1 MFKIIPKEEMITKI
15 ESSMEVELKDM
26 VMMFP
31 DLKEKII
38 KNMLWG
44 IFSKEFIYSGKEK
57 ENGRYDYVT
66 NFSYKIIELAENELK
81 KSGETV
87 VKFFD
92 DKVKDIIKNKSVSVF
107 LDYKDSDV
115 LIEDSEKTK
124 DIKEQDLIIAI
135 TLPDSGVVFEDYI
148 EGHWFE
154 DKNQW
159 IIEYMDK
166 YDHVKHELMQKFYN
180 YFVQI
185 GGHGRWIQND
195 YNGSYV
201 AQLNMDIGDCG
212 SIFIEARDEEIKGYV
227 DMY

>member
-1 MFKIIPKEEMITKI
+1 MFKIIPKADMIAKI
-15 ESSMEVELKDM
+15 EETISGELQEM
-26 VMMFP
+26 VIMFP
-31 DLKEKII
+31 NLKEKIVQ
-38 KNMLWG
+38 NMLWG
-44 IFSKEFIYSGKEK
+44 IFSKEFIYSGSEKEK
-57 ENGRYDYVT
+57 SRYDYVT
-66 NFSYKIIELAENELK
+66 HFSYKIIELAENELK
-81 KSGETV
+81 KSGENF

-92 DKVKDIIKNKSVSVF
+92 DKVKDIIKTKSFSVF
-107 LDYKDSDV
+107 LDYEDSDV
-115 LIEDSEKTK
+115 LMEESEKTK

-166 YDHVKHELMQKFYN
+166 YDHVKHELMQKLYN

-212 SIFIEARDEEIKGYV
+212 SIFIEARDGDIKGYV